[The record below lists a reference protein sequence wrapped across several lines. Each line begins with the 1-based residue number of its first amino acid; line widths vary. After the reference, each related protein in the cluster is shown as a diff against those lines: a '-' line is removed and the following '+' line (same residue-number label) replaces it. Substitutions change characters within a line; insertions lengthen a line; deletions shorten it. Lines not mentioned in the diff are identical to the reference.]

1 MWSSELLLLL
11 LGCPPV
17 LQDSDPQPVELE
29 EVDCELGQLQDEA
42 FTPLQD
48 GDEAELW
55 LGFQGFLFL
64 LVRASSDQ
72 PPAHPTA
79 LFSLSLEGE
88 DPSSGSQP
96 DLDFDGSLSDEIL
109 VFLPSAN
116 VSAYEG
122 RSGSLAVR
130 LQGAERTCLD
140 TVEVRLVDLDPC
152 IHTDTEPICPEDSGR

>member
-11 LGCPPV
+11 MACPPV
-17 LQDSDPQPVELE
+17 PQDSDAPPLELE

-42 FTPLQD
+42 FVPLQD

-64 LVRASSDQ
+64 LVRARSEEA
-72 PPAHPTA
+72 PVHPTA
-79 LFSLSLEGE
+79 LFSLTLDGE
-88 DPSSGSQP
+88 ESSSGSQP
-96 DLDFDGSLSDEIL
+96 DLDFEGTLSDEIL

-122 RSGSLAVR
+122 RAASLAVR
-130 LQGAERTCLD
+130 LQGPERTCLD
-140 TVEVRLVDLDPC
+140 TVEVQLVDLDPC
-152 IHTDTEPICPEDSGR
+152 IHTDAEPICPEDSGR